1 MNFFASF
8 PPSVPAL
15 TCGKGR
21 LSDEYF
27 SLEGV
32 GLGLADWRMKIGV
45 AMQQKEFLKE
55 AILCFFQNTK

>member
-1 MNFFASF
+1 
-8 PPSVPAL
+8 
-15 TCGKGR
+15 
-21 LSDEYF
+21 
-27 SLEGV
+27 LEGV